1 MDKALESLSSSV
13 QFLALNPGLYLIT
26 IRSSTPEK
34 VGDPVELTLP
44 AVHVGPGPGAPPG
57 QVEFLTG
64 PRNQGKW
71 LCQPR
76 DMMVV
81 RVATGPAN
89 LLITT
94 LRASATAPMD
104 IDVQRLDGR
113 VQAAAAP
120 RAALAPPRAN
130 GATPAP
136 SAAPVNREGRADHVR
151 TRVALHLQ
159 GRGDIAYVDNFWA
172 GALGERLAIECFA
185 ITPLERLRPE
195 DIEYK
200 ALSERGEESDWIAGG
215 QDCGSRGLG
224 VALSGFAVR
233 PRSGSPAG
241 FDCEYRG
248 SFSSGK
254 IVGPVRNGVACV
266 SEPGDRLEAIQ
277 LFIIE
282 RRPGGDAPIEPQAR
296 PAPAAAPIGPRFS
309 VFREGPA

>member
-1 MDKALESLSSSV
+1 LESLSSSV
-13 QFLALNPGLYLIT
+13 QILALNPGLYLIT

-34 VGDPVELTLP
+34 VGDTVELTLP
-44 AVHVGPGPGAPPG
+44 AVQIGPGPGAPPG

-64 PRNQGKW
+64 PRNHGQW
-71 LCQPR
+71 LCHPR

-81 RVATGPAN
+81 KVATGPAS
-89 LLITT
+89 LLVTT
-94 LRASATAPMD
+94 LRGAATAPMD
-104 IDVQRLDGR
+104 IDVQRLDNR
-113 VQAAAAP
+113 ASAATPPPP
-120 RAALAPPRAN
+120 RPALAAPPRAN
-130 GATPAP
+130 GAVPAP
-136 SAAPVNREGRADHVR
+136 AVPADREGRAGHVR
-151 TRVALHLQ
+151 TRVALHLRN
-159 GRGDIAYVDNFWA
+159 RGDVAYVDNFWA

-200 ALSERGEESDWIAGG
+200 ALSERGEESGWITGG
-215 QDCGSRGLG
+215 LDCGSRGLG
-224 VALSGFAVR
+224 IALSGFAVR
-233 PRSGSPAG
+233 TREGLPVA

-282 RRPGGDAPIEPQAR
+282 RRQGGDTPSEPLAR
-296 PAPAAAPIGPRFS
+296 PAPAPAAPIGPRFS
-309 VFREGPA
+309 VFRENPA